1 VPNIDA
7 AAAEADDVTPGEQP
21 VDAPSP
27 DPTAYLSPAS
37 ERTIMGE
44 KRRVKS
50 KGKTAKATKHGLR
63 PHELREQQDA
73 VKQVPGQPATPV
85 KPR

>member
-1 VPNIDA
+1 
-7 AAAEADDVTPGEQP
+7 
-21 VDAPSP
+21 
-27 DPTAYLSPAS
+27 
-37 ERTIMGE
+37 MGE

-63 PHELREQQDA
+63 PHELREQQDS

-85 KPR
+85 KPK